1 MSGIRTTFK
10 NLIYLIKL
18 CVSDC
23 PRMLLINTSFGA
35 IVAMQTILLI
45 VMPKLI
51 LNTIIVNSNFKRA
64 LFYIVLLT
72 LGESLCHHGL
82 SYFSELSSIYND
94 KIVHDMLLRLSQ
106 KATRISYADIK
117 RNELIEKYRLAQ
129 NVTFGMEYRVAILF
143 CDFFSNFLK
152 LATIITVISVVNG
165 WMALAIFVLIVLKLL
180 LVDYGNRKAMEFR
193 YRKES
198 ENVRYN
204 YVLELCS
211 KLAFAKEIRTYD
223 VEKFMRKR
231 YEQSRDSKFAIAK
244 SQMRMA
250 DKLGFGEN
258 FADAMMVAISYLM
271 IVYRYVKGFI
281 TISSFTMY
289 LTALGEVYST
299 IAQILKTLTDLTD
312 TNRLVEQYRKFMEYP
327 ENTYAK
333 NKQQEIKLYD
343 NNTIEFRNVSFKY
356 HNMEQYALRNVN
368 VVLSGGE
375 KVGIVGENGAGKST
389 FVKLLL
395 RLYDVS
401 EGKILL
407 NGVNIK
413 NYDYDEYA
421 KVFSVVP
428 QDYALFFFGIAENI
442 AFDKYK
448 EEIDNVKKNLIRVDM
463 LKKVE
468 KLPYGMDT
476 YLSKWFSKGTD
487 FSGGETQRIAIA
499 RGLFRDA
506 GILVM
511 DEPNAAI
518 DPIAEHIINQ
528 SVNQV
533 SENKMVF
540 NISHRLSMMRFCDHI
555 LVFDKGMLLED
566 GSHDKLMKDGE
577 LYKQMFDL
585 QARYYQ

>member
-193 YRKES
+193 CREES

-271 IVYRYVKGFI
+271 IVYRYVNGFI
-281 TISSFTMY
+281 TILSFTMY

-356 HNMEQYALRNVN
+356 PNMEQYALRNVN

-401 EGKILL
+401 EGEILL

>member
-193 YRKES
+193 YREES

-356 HNMEQYALRNVN
+356 PNMEQYALRNVN

-401 EGKILL
+401 EGEILL

-540 NISHRLSMMRFCDHI
+540 NISHRLSTMRFCDHI

>member
-82 SYFSELSSIYND
+82 SYLSELSSIYND

-193 YRKES
+193 YREES

-271 IVYRYVKGFI
+271 IVYRYVNGFI
-281 TISSFTMY
+281 TILSFTMY

-356 HNMEQYALRNVN
+356 PNMEQYALRNVN

-401 EGKILL
+401 EGEILL

-555 LVFDKGMLLED
+555 LVFDKGILLED

>member
-193 YRKES
+193 CREES

-356 HNMEQYALRNVN
+356 PNMEQYALRNVN

-401 EGKILL
+401 EGEILL

-528 SVNQV
+528 SVKQV

-555 LVFDKGMLLED
+555 LVFGKGMLLED

>member
-152 LATIITVISVVNG
+152 LATIITVISVVYG

-356 HNMEQYALRNVN
+356 PNMEQYALRNVN

>member
-72 LGESLCHHGL
+72 LGESLCYHGL

-356 HNMEQYALRNVN
+356 PNMEQYALRNVN

>member
-193 YRKES
+193 CREES

-312 TNRLVEQYRKFMEYP
+312 TNRLVEQYRKFMEYL

-356 HNMEQYALRNVN
+356 PNMEQYALRNVN

-401 EGKILL
+401 EGEILL

-540 NISHRLSMMRFCDHI
+540 NISHRLSMMRFCDNI

>member
-152 LATIITVISVVNG
+152 LVTIITVISVVNG

-356 HNMEQYALRNVN
+356 PNMEQYALRNVN

>member
-356 HNMEQYALRNVN
+356 PNMEQYALRNVN

-528 SVNQV
+528 SVKQV

>member
-1 MSGIRTTFK
+1 MSSIRTTFK

-193 YRKES
+193 YREES

-327 ENTYAK
+327 ENMYAK

-356 HNMEQYALRNVN
+356 PNMEQYALRNVN

-401 EGKILL
+401 EGEILL

-528 SVNQV
+528 SVKQV

>member
-193 YRKES
+193 CREES

-327 ENTYAK
+327 ENMYAK

-356 HNMEQYALRNVN
+356 PNMEQYALRNVN

-375 KVGIVGENGAGKST
+375 KVGIAGENGAGKST

-401 EGKILL
+401 EGEILL

-487 FSGGETQRIAIA
+487 FSGGET
-499 RGLFRDA
+499 
-506 GILVM
+506 
-511 DEPNAAI
+511 
-518 DPIAEHIINQ
+518 
-528 SVNQV
+528 
-533 SENKMVF
+533 
-540 NISHRLSMMRFCDHI
+540 
-555 LVFDKGMLLED
+555 
-566 GSHDKLMKDGE
+566 
-577 LYKQMFDL
+577 
-585 QARYYQ
+585 

>member
-271 IVYRYVKGFI
+271 IVYRYVNGFI

-343 NNTIEFRNVSFKY
+343 NNTIEFKNVSFKY
-356 HNMEQYALRNVN
+356 PNMEQYALRNVN

-401 EGKILL
+401 EGEILL

-413 NYDYDEYA
+413 NYDYNEYA

-533 SENKMVF
+533 AENKMVF